1 MVDLK
6 DLQVVDS
13 INKTSL
19 AARPRS
25 SLSSQ
30 EPPFS
35 ESPLSLSIAAL
46 SGTLDLDRP
55 VDLKAGPASVWALS
69 RLLACGEAVPVVP
82 LPRPK

>member
-19 AARPRS
+19 AARPRL
-25 SLSSQ
+25 SLSSP
-30 EPPFS
+30 EPRFS
-35 ESPLSLSIAAL
+35 KSPLSLSIAAL

-55 VDLKAGPASVWALS
+55 VDLKAGPA
-69 RLLACGEAVPVVP
+69 
-82 LPRPK
+82 